1 MLLKLRRFFK
11 KHPLMKD
18 MISFGGMYVGA
29 EWTQQTML
37 KRMSKVDQ
45 DPKYDKEAFARYS
58 FYGFIWYPVIY
69 HYWYRWLDARFVGT
83 SAVVIGKKLLLDQFV
98 MEPPLLAS
106 FYVGMSVMERQED
119 IFKECKQKYIPT
131 FLSGCVF
138 WLPAMSIN
146 FWLLPNS
153 MRVIFLGVCSF
164 IWCNFIC
171 WYKKQ

>member
-37 KRMSKVDQ
+37 KRMSNVDQ
-45 DPKYDKEAFARYS
+45 DPKYDKQAFAHYS
-58 FYGFIWYPVIY
+58 FYGFLWYPVVY

-83 SAVVIGKKLLLDQFV
+83 SAAVIGKKLLLDQFV

-106 FYVGMSVMERQED
+106 FYVGMSVMEGQED
-119 IFKECKQKYIPT
+119 IFKECKQKYITT

-164 IWCNFIC
+164 VWCNFIC